1 LKAWDLLK
9 ATYHT
14 FSRRGGTF
22 LGGGIAFYAL
32 LSIAP
37 LLVIAL
43 YVAGMLT
50 SEGLARAALL
60 ENLAHYLGPTGAS
73 TLGTLMSRV
82 ERPGAGLR
90 GALAGAVIIYASTR
104 LFNQLETALD
114 HLWSLPEP
122 PTSSFLENVRR
133 EVFRRLLTFGLVLA
147 TGLVLVLIV
156 VVKLGYD
163 AATMK
168 LGIATPLTYTISS
181 AVGSLIVCTF
191 LFAAIFRLLPSAS
204 FPFRQA
210 LLGGGVTAL
219 LFSAGAYG
227 ISFYLA
233 HTTSI
238 AATYGDAASIV
249 VLLLWVQY
257 SAQIFLLGAAFTGEW
272 VKRNGGFV
280 VDKQPLT

>member
-1 LKAWDLLK
+1 MKAWDLLK

>member
-1 LKAWDLLK
+1 LKTWELLK
-9 ATYHT
+9 STYAT
-14 FSRRGGTF
+14 FSRRGGSF

-32 LSIAP
+32 LSVAP

-43 YVAGMLT
+43 YVAGFVT
-50 SEGLARAALL
+50 SEKLARAALI
-60 ENLAHYLGPTGAS
+60 ENLTHYLGPTGAT

-90 GALAGAVIIYASTR
+90 GALAALVILYASTR

-122 PTSSFLENVRR
+122 PTTSFLENVRR
-133 EVFRRLLTFGLVLA
+133 ELFRRLLTFGLVLA

-156 VVKLGYD
+156 IVKLGYD

-181 AVGSLIVCTF
+181 AIGSLVVCTF

-210 LLGGGVTAL
+210 LLGGAVTAL

-272 VKRNGGFV
+272 VKRNGGFI
-280 VDKQPLT
+280 VDQQPLT